1 MIFSAQVSHWLY
13 DDPTIIGQCLDNNQI
28 LRGGRTFIVSA
39 RVFLGREPL
48 LARMRIVPAN
58 LTKTGGLPSF
68 FVTINVIMLA
78 PFFSGL
84 KKSPLSHHGRFQ
96 CLSTQAELHTCSL
109 SLGHPCYTFHE
120 DVHHTRPLNT
130 TIADTQTNKGKKSA
144 SNKAKKKLTK
154 PKNNKHKIHG

>member
-48 LARMRIVPAN
+48 LARMRIVRAN
-58 LTKTGGLPSF
+58 LPKTGGLPSF

-84 KKSPLSHHGRFQ
+84 KKSPLSRHGRFQ
-96 CLSTQAELHTCSL
+96 CLSTQAELHTCGL
-109 SLGHPCYTFHE
+109 SLGHSCYMFHE

-130 TIADTQTNKGKKSA
+130 TIADKQTNKDKKQVQQTRQKQT
-144 SNKAKKKLTK
+144 NKQT
-154 PKNNKHKIHG
+154 N